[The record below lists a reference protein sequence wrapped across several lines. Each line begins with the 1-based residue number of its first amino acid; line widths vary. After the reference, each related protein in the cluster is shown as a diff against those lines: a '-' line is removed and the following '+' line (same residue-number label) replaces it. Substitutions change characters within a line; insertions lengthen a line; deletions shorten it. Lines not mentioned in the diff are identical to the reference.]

1 MKMQNAEMEF
11 VAFDEKDVI
20 VTSGFGA
27 GTYAIGQ
34 FLPSAATDNGAT
46 WRINS
51 SSSPTLNNYY
61 LLIGVSSITPGVYKK
76 PMPKGGS
83 FTIDIT
89 DVGTVEPFGEGVN
102 VLPSSDAVVSWLK
115 DQGAFQYQ

>member
-1 MKMQNAEMEF
+1 MEF

-27 GTYAIGQ
+27 GTYARGQ
-34 FLPSAATDNGAT
+34 FLPSVASDNGAQ
-46 WRINS
+46 WRIDF
-51 SSSPTLNNYY
+51 SSPHTLNNYY
-61 LLIGVSSITPGVYKK
+61 LLIGVSSITPGVNKK

-83 FTIDIT
+83 FTTDIT

-115 DQGAFQYQ
+115 DQGAFIYQ